1 MSAPPRCGYLKELDS
16 QIRPETRQAA
26 LCARRVLCVRHR
38 GWGWIAASVFA
49 ISPFGTVGSRTQEI
63 PSVTV
68 EPGPNR
74 RLPERGIGFAS
85 IQGRILDESGNPV
98 AGATVIVLSK
108 NVKLAPTTTTV
119 ATNIEGIFRFRDLP
133 AGQYELRV
141 ECAGFAPLSLPSF
154 ALNAADLRLLSLR
167 LTALNPASPAGKR
180 LGGIHGKTRLPAQ
193 AVSASAAY
201 PGMRDSRPET
211 DVVAGTPE
219 IVPNYDANFLAQ
231 PDRWSIPMPEWQ
243 RYPTQPD
250 APYVR
255 KHWYDPYNRNRL
267 KGDYPIAGKGFWQ
280 RWFFNFTGESIT
292 GVDVR
297 RVPLPSG
304 VSAENPHDN
313 NFFGNGE
320 QAAVSQNFRL
330 SIDLFRGDTSF
341 RPIDF
346 RIHFTPEFNV
356 NLLQTRERGLVNVDV
371 GKGLN
376 RFDTKSASLQ
386 EAYVEAKLHDLS
398 PNYDFVSV
406 RAGIQNFNSDFRGF
420 LFSEEQPGLRIFG
433 NLRSNRINYNLAGF
447 YLLEKDTNS
456 GLNTLEKRG
465 QQVYVANLYFQDL
478 GAKGFTQEFSF
489 HLNRDQADVRF
500 DKNGFL
506 VRPEPAGL
514 VVNCGSPPT
523 DPACIKAHGLR
534 AYYLGW
540 TSSGHIG
547 PVNVSHAFYQAL
559 GHDDFNPIAGRPVDI
574 NARLGALE
582 LSVDK
587 DWMRFRSS
595 FLYASG
601 DGDTRFG
608 ASRRDSTAHGFD
620 TIVDDSHFAGGDFSF
635 WSHEGLRLTG
645 TGVGLVGPSSLLPS
659 LRSNKEEGQANFV
672 NPGLWLGN
680 LGADF
685 EVTPKLRAFV
695 NANYL
700 RFDKTAPLELL
711 LFQRPIRK
719 SIGTDFG
726 LGFEYRPP
734 LSENITIRGGAA
746 ALQPGRG
753 LRDLYNGRTLMNG
766 FLTVKFQ
773 Y

>member
-1 MSAPPRCGYLKELDS
+1 MLLAARLLCG
-16 QIRPETRQAA
+16 
-26 LCARRVLCVRHR
+26 LCLCVQ
-38 GWGWIAASVFA
+38 GVQPLLAQESV
-49 ISPFGTVGSRTQEI
+49 
-63 PSVTV
+63 PSVSV
-68 EPGPNR
+68 EPGPGR
-74 RLPERGIGFAS
+74 RLPGHGPGFAS
-85 IQGRILDESGNPV
+85 IQGRVLDASGVPV
-98 AGATVIVLSK
+98 PGATVTASSGTG
-108 NVKLAPTTTTV
+108 KLPPATTTV
-119 ATNIEGIFRFRDLP
+119 EGIFRFRDLP
-133 AGQYELRV
+133 AGRYELRV
-141 ECAGFAPLSLPSF
+141 EGAGYR
-154 ALNAADLRLLSLR
+154 ALTIPAMDLGAADLRLLSLQM
-167 LTALNPASPAGKR
+167 TAENPSARASRGPS
-180 LGGIHGKTRLPAQ
+180 GIPGAPRLPA
-193 AVSASAAY
+193 SALAAYAAY
-201 PGMRDSRPET
+201 PAMRDARPET
-211 DVVAGTPE
+211 DAIAGPPEVVPE
-219 IVPNYDANFLAQ
+219 YDANFLAQ
-231 PDRWSIPMPEWQ
+231 PDRWSIPMPDWQ

-250 APYVR
+250 APYVA
-255 KHWYDPYNRNRL
+255 KHWYDPYNRNRW

-280 RWFFNFTGESIT
+280 RWFFNFTGDSIT

-304 VSAENPHDN
+304 VSAENPNDR

-320 QAAVSQNFRL
+320 QAAIGQSFRL
-330 SIDLFRGDTSF
+330 SFDLFRGDTSF
-341 RPIDF
+341 RPIDW
-346 RIHFTPEFNV
+346 RIHFTPEFNL
-356 NLLQTRERGLVNVDV
+356 NFLQTRERGLVNVDV
-371 GKGLN
+371 RKGTN
-376 RFDTKSASLQ
+376 RFDTQSASLQ

-406 RAGIQNFNSDFRGF
+406 RAGIQHFNSDFRGF
-420 LFSEEQPGLRIFG
+420 LFSEEQPGLRVFG
-433 NLRSNRINYNLAGF
+433 NLRSNRINYNLAAF
-447 YLLEKDTNS
+447 YLLEKDSNS

-465 QQVYVANLYFQDL
+465 QQVVIANVYFQDL
-478 GAKGFTQEFSF
+478 GAEGFTQEFSF
-489 HLNRDQADVRF
+489 HWNRDQADVHY

-506 VRPEPAGL
+506 VRPEPVGL
-514 VVNCGSPPT
+514 VVNCGSPPSN
-523 DPACIKAHGLR
+523 PNCVKAHEVR

-540 TSSGHIG
+540 TSSGHVG

-608 ASRRDSTAHGFD
+608 TTRRDSTAHGFD

-645 TGVGLVGPSSLLPS
+645 TGVGLVGSSSLLPS

-695 NANYL
+695 NVNYL

-719 SIGTDFG
+719 SIGTDLG
-726 LGFEYRPP
+726 IGFEYRPP

-766 FLTVKFQ
+766 FVNVKLQF
-773 Y
+773 

>member
-1 MSAPPRCGYLKELDS
+1 MTR
-16 QIRPETRQAA
+16 ETWQAE
-26 LCARRVLCVRHR
+26 LCALESLHIRHPSRVWVAACLCAV
-38 GWGWIAASVFA
+38 SL
-49 ISPFGTVGSRTQEI
+49 FGSAGAWAQEV

-68 EPGPNR
+68 EPGPDR
-74 RLPERGIGFAS
+74 RLPERGVSFAS
-85 IQGRILDESGNPV
+85 IQGLVLDQYGAPV
-98 AGATVIVLSK
+98 AGATV
-108 NVKLAPTTTTV
+108 V
-119 ATNIEGIFRFRDLP
+119 ATSRAAKIPPSTTSVEGIFRFRDLP
-133 AGQYELRV
+133 PGQYELRI
-141 ECAGFAPLSLPSF
+141 ECVGYAPLSLPAFLLS
-154 ALNAADLRLLSLR
+154 AADLRLLSLR
-167 LTALNPASPAGKR
+167 LLSLSPASSTSKGPSGVPGNVR
-180 LGGIHGKTRLPAQ
+180 LLAPPVAT
-193 AVSASAAY
+193 SAAY

-211 DVVAGTPE
+211 DAVSGGLET
-219 IVPNYDANFLAQ
+219 VPDYDANFLSQ

-243 RYPTQPD
+243 RYPSQPD
-250 APYVR
+250 APYAHR
-255 KHWYDPYNRNRL
+255 HWYDPYNRNRF

-304 VSAENPHDN
+304 VSAENPHDS

-320 QAAVSQNFRL
+320 QAAIGQNFRL
-330 SIDLFRGDTSF
+330 SFDLFRGDASF

-346 RIHFTPEFNV
+346 RIHFTPEFNL
-356 NLLQTRERGLVNVDV
+356 NFLQTRERGLVNVDV
-371 GKGLN
+371 RKGIN
-376 RFDTKSASLQ
+376 RFDTKSASLE

-406 RAGIQNFNSDFRGF
+406 RAGIQHFNSDFRGL

-465 QQVYVANLYFQDL
+465 QQVYVANVYFQDL

-489 HLNRDQADVRF
+489 HFNRDQADVHF

-506 VRPEPAGL
+506 VRPEPVGL
-514 VVNCGSPPT
+514 VVNCGSPPA
-523 DPACIKAHGLR
+523 DPNCIKAHGLR

-540 TSSGHIG
+540 TSSGHVG

-559 GHDDFNPIAGRPVDI
+559 GHDDFNPIAGRPLDI

-595 FLYASG
+595 FLYVSG
-601 DGDTRFG
+601 DGDTGFG
-608 ASRRDSTAHGFD
+608 STRRDSTAHGFD

-659 LRSNKEEGQANFV
+659 LRTNQEEGQANFV
-672 NPGLWLGN
+672 NPGLWLAN

-685 EVTPKLRAFV
+685 ELTPKLRTFINV
-695 NANYL
+695 NYL

-719 SIGTDFG
+719 SIGTDVG

-734 LSENITIRGGAA
+734 LTENITIRGGVAG
-746 ALQPGRG
+746 LQPGRG

-766 FLTVKFQ
+766 FVTIKLQ

>member
-1 MSAPPRCGYLKELDS
+1 MTR
-16 QIRPETRQAA
+16 ETWQAE
-26 LCARRVLCVRHR
+26 LCALEGLHIRHPSWVWVAACLCAV
-38 GWGWIAASVFA
+38 SL
-49 ISPFGTVGSRTQEI
+49 FGSAESWAQEV

-68 EPGPNR
+68 EPGPDR
-74 RLPERGIGFAS
+74 RLPERGVSFAS
-85 IQGRILDESGNPV
+85 IQGLVLDQYGVPV
-98 AGATVIVLSK
+98 AGATV
-108 NVKLAPTTTTV
+108 V
-119 ATNIEGIFRFRDLP
+119 ATSRAAKIPPSATSVEGIFRFRDLP
-133 AGQYELRV
+133 PGQYELRI
-141 ECAGFAPLSLPSF
+141 ECVGYAPLSLPAFLLS
-154 ALNAADLRLLSLR
+154 AADLRLLSLR
-167 LTALNPASPAGKR
+167 MTSLSPASSTSKGPSGVP
-180 LGGIHGKTRLPAQ
+180 GNVRLPAPPV
-193 AVSASAAY
+193 ATSAAY

-211 DVVAGTPE
+211 DAVSGGPE
-219 IVPNYDANFLAQ
+219 TVPDYDANFLSQ

-243 RYPTQPD
+243 RYPSQPD
-250 APYVR
+250 APYAH
-255 KHWYDPYNRNRL
+255 KHGYDPYNRNRF

-304 VSAENPHDN
+304 VSAENPHDG

-320 QAAVSQNFRL
+320 QAAIGQNFRL
-330 SIDLFRGDTSF
+330 SFDLFRGDSSF

-346 RIHFTPEFNV
+346 RIHFTPEFNL
-356 NLLQTRERGLVNVDV
+356 NFLQTRERGLINVDV
-371 GKGLN
+371 RKGID
-376 RFDTKSASLQ
+376 RFDTKSASLE

-398 PNYDFVSV
+398 PNYDFVSI
-406 RAGIQNFNSDFRGF
+406 RAGIQHFNSDFRGF
-420 LFSEEQPGLRIFG
+420 LFSDEQPGLRIFG

-465 QQVYVANLYFQDL
+465 QQVYVANVYFQDL

-489 HLNRDQADVRF
+489 HFNQDQADVHF

-506 VRPEPAGL
+506 VRPEPVGL

-523 DPACIKAHGLR
+523 DPNCIKAHGLR

-540 TSSGHIG
+540 TSSGHVG

-608 ASRRDSTAHGFD
+608 STRRDSTAHGFD

-685 EVTPKLRAFV
+685 EITPKLRAFANV
-695 NANYL
+695 NYL

-719 SIGTDFG
+719 SIGTDVG

-746 ALQPGRG
+746 ALQPGQG

-766 FLTVKFQ
+766 FMTVKLQF
-773 Y
+773 

>member
-1 MSAPPRCGYLKELDS
+1 MTG
-16 QIRPETRQAA
+16 ETLRTE
-26 LCARRVLCVRHR
+26 LCAPKSLRHR
-38 GWGWIAASVFA
+38 GWIWIAVFVCA
-49 ISPFGTVGSRTQEI
+49 NPLFGSGCFWAQDV

-68 EPGPNR
+68 EPGLDR
-74 RLPERGIGFAS
+74 RLPERGVGFAS
-85 IQGRILDESGNPV
+85 IQGLVLDQYGRPV
-98 AGATVIVLSK
+98 AGATVVAASRTATLPS
-108 NVKLAPTTTTV
+108 TTTTV
-119 ATNIEGIFRFRDLP
+119 EGIFRFRDLTP
-133 AGQYELRV
+133 GQYDLRL
-141 ECAGFAPLSLPSF
+141 ECAGYAALSLPAF
-154 ALNAADLRLLSLR
+154 VLKAADLRLLSLR
-167 LTALNPASPAGKR
+167 MSALNQASSTSRTPSGVP
-180 LGGIHGKTRLPAQ
+180 GTPRLPSQ
-193 AVSASAAY
+193 PVTASAAY
-201 PGMRDSRPET
+201 PTIRDSRTET
-211 DVVAGTPE
+211 DATAGSPEVVPDYA
-219 IVPNYDANFLAQ
+219 ANFLAQ
-231 PDRWSIPMPEWQ
+231 PNRWSIPMPEWQ
-243 RYPTQPD
+243 RYPAQPA

-267 KGDYPIAGKGFWQ
+267 KGDDPIAGKGLWQ

-292 GVDVR
+292 GVDIR
-297 RVPLPSG
+297 RLPLPSG
-304 VSAENPHDN
+304 VSAENPRDL

-320 QAAVSQNFRL
+320 QAEIGQDFRL
-330 SIDLFRGDTSF
+330 SFDLFRGDTSF

-346 RIHFTPEFNV
+346 RIHFTPEFSL

-371 GKGLN
+371 RKGTT

-386 EAYVEAKLHDLS
+386 EAYAEAKLHDLS
-398 PNYDFVSV
+398 PNYDFVSI
-406 RAGIQNFNSDFRGF
+406 RAGIQHFNSDFRGF
-420 LFSEEQPGLRIFG
+420 LFSEHQPGLRIFG

-465 QQVYVANLYFQDL
+465 QQVYVANVYFQDL

-489 HLNRDQADVRF
+489 HFNRDQADVHF

-506 VRPEPAGL
+506 VRPQPVGL
-514 VVNCGSPPT
+514 VVNCGSPQT
-523 DPACIKAHGLR
+523 DPNCIKAHGVR
-534 AYYLGW
+534 VYYLGW
-540 TSSGHIG
+540 ASSGHVG

-559 GHDDFNPIAGRPVDI
+559 GHDDFNPIAGRPLDI

-582 LSVDK
+582 LSADK

-608 ASRRDSTAHGFD
+608 PTRRDSTAHGFD

-659 LRSNKEEGQANFV
+659 LRANKEEGQANFV

-680 LGADF
+680 VGADF
-685 EVTPKLRAFV
+685 EVTPKLRAFI

-719 SIGTDFG
+719 SIGTDIG

-766 FLTVKFQ
+766 FMTLKLQF
-773 Y
+773 

>member
-1 MSAPPRCGYLKELDS
+1 MQS
-16 QIRPETRQAA
+16 QIPAKPRTMEARASSPVCLASRLLLAACLALPAVSWAQAPVGT
-26 LCARRVLCVRHR
+26 LYPPQENDTPS
-38 GWGWIAASVFA
+38 IA
-49 ISPFGTVGSRTQEI
+49 
-63 PSVTV
+63 V
-68 EPGPNR
+68 EPGPGR
-74 RLPERGIGFAS
+74 RLPERNAGFAS
-85 IQGRILDESGNPV
+85 IQGRIVDQFGNPV
-98 AGATVIVLSK
+98 PGATVVARSRAA
-108 NVKLAPTTTTV
+108 KLPTETTT
-119 ATNIEGIFRFRDLP
+119 IEGIFRFRDLP
-133 AGQYELRV
+133 PGRYELRI
-141 ECAGFAPLSLPSF
+141 ECAGYSALALPQF
-154 ALNAADLRLLSLR
+154 DLNPADLRLLSLR
-167 LTALNPASPAGKR
+167 MTALNPLQQAAKGPSGLPGAP
-180 LGGIHGKTRLPAQ
+180 RLPVLPVLAH
-193 AVSASAAY
+193 AAY
-201 PGMRDSRPET
+201 PGMRDTRPET
-211 DVVAGTPE
+211 DAVSGPPEVVPT
-219 IVPNYDANFLAQ
+219 YDANFLAQ

-250 APYVR
+250 VPYVH
-255 KHWYDPYNRNRL
+255 KHWYDPYNRNRF

-280 RWFFNFTGESIT
+280 RWFFNYTGESVT

-297 RVPLPSG
+297 RLPLPSG
-304 VSAENPHDN
+304 VSAENPHDR

-320 QAAVSQNFRL
+320 QAAIGQNFRL
-330 SIDLFRGDTSF
+330 SFDLFRGDTSF

-356 NLLQTRERGLVNVDV
+356 NFLQTRERGLVNVDV
-371 GKGLN
+371 RKGIN

-386 EAYVEAKLHDLS
+386 EAFVEAKIHDLS

-406 RAGIQNFNSDFRGF
+406 RAGIQHFNSDFRGF

-456 GLNTLEKRG
+456 GLNTFEKRG
-465 QQVYVANLYFQDL
+465 QQVYVANVYFQDL

-489 HLNRDQADVRF
+489 HYNRDDADIHF

-506 VRPEPAGL
+506 VRPQPVGL
-514 VVNCGSPPT
+514 VVNCGSPTANPS
-523 DPACIKAHGLR
+523 CIKAHGIR

-540 TSSGHIG
+540 TSSGHVG
-547 PVNVSHAFYQAL
+547 PVNVSHAFYQVF
-559 GHDDFNPIAGRPVDI
+559 GHDNFNPIAGRPVDI
-574 NARLGALE
+574 DARLGALE

-587 DWMRFRSS
+587 NWMRFRSS

-608 ASRRDSTAHGFD
+608 ATRRDSTAHGFD

-659 LRSNKEEGQANFV
+659 LRTNKEEGQANFV

-680 LGADF
+680 FGADF
-685 EVTPKLRAFV
+685 EVTPKLRAFA
-695 NANYL
+695 NINYL

-766 FLTVKFQ
+766 FVTVKLQF
-773 Y
+773 

>member
-1 MSAPPRCGYLKELDS
+1 MTRKTLRTELRAPQGL
-16 QIRPETRQAA
+16 
-26 LCARRVLCVRHR
+26 RHR
-38 GWGWIAASVFA
+38 GWVWIAAFVCA
-49 ISPFGTVGSRTQEI
+49 SPLFGSGCFWAQDV

-68 EPGPNR
+68 EPGLDR
-74 RLPERGIGFAS
+74 RLPERGVGFAS
-85 IQGRILDESGNPV
+85 IQGLVLDQYGRPV
-98 AGATVIVLSK
+98 AGATVVATSRTG
-108 NVKLAPTTTTV
+108 KLPATTTTV
-119 ATNIEGIFRFRDLP
+119 EGIFRFRGLP
-133 AGQYELRV
+133 PGQYDLRV
-141 ECAGFAPLSLPSF
+141 ECAGYAALSLPAF
-154 ALNAADLRLLSLR
+154 VLNAADLRLLSLR
-167 LTALNPASPAGKR
+167 MSALSQASSTSRSPSGVP
-180 LGGIHGKTRLPAQ
+180 GTPRLPAQ
-193 AVSASAAY
+193 PVTASAAY
-201 PGMRDSRPET
+201 PTMRDSRTET
-211 DVVAGTPE
+211 DATAGSPEVVPE
-219 IVPNYDANFLAQ
+219 YAANFLAQ
-231 PDRWSIPMPEWQ
+231 PDRWSVPMPEWQ
-243 RYPTQPD
+243 RYPTQPA

-255 KHWYDPYNRNRL
+255 KHWYDPYNRNRF
-267 KGDYPIAGKGFWQ
+267 KGDDPIAGRGLWQ

-292 GVDVR
+292 GVDIR
-297 RVPLPSG
+297 RLPLPSG
-304 VSAENPHDN
+304 VSAENPRDR

-320 QAAVSQNFRL
+320 QAEIGQNFRL
-330 SIDLFRGDTSF
+330 SFDLFRGDTSF

-346 RIHFTPEFNV
+346 RIHFTPEFSL

-371 GKGLN
+371 RKGTT
-376 RFDTKSASLQ
+376 RFDTQSASLQ
-386 EAYVEAKLHDLS
+386 EAYAEAKLHDLS

-406 RAGIQNFNSDFRGF
+406 RAGIQHFNSDFRGF
-420 LFSEEQPGLRIFG
+420 LFSEQQPGLRIFG

-465 QQVYVANLYFQDL
+465 QQVYVANVYFQDL
-478 GAKGFTQEFSF
+478 GARGFTQEFSF
-489 HLNRDQADVRF
+489 HFNRDQAAVHF

-506 VRPEPAGL
+506 VRPQPVGL

-523 DPACIKAHGLR
+523 DPNCIKAHGVR
-534 AYYLGW
+534 VYYLGW
-540 TSSGHIG
+540 TSSGHVG

-582 LSVDK
+582 LSADK

-608 ASRRDSTAHGFD
+608 PTRRDSTAHGFD
-620 TIVDDSHFAGGDFSF
+620 TIADDSHFAGGDFSF

-659 LRSNKEEGQANFV
+659 LRANKEEGQANFV

-680 LGADF
+680 VGADF
-685 EVTPKLRAFV
+685 EVTPKLRAFI

-719 SIGTDFG
+719 SIGTDIGF
-726 LGFEYRPP
+726 GFEYRPP

-766 FLTVKFQ
+766 FMTLKLQF
-773 Y
+773 

>member
-1 MSAPPRCGYLKELDS
+1 MAGF
-16 QIRPETRQAA
+16 
-26 LCARRVLCVRHR
+26 V
-38 GWGWIAASVFA
+38 
-49 ISPFGTVGSRTQEI
+49 GTVLLLVGIPVPAQEV

-68 EPGPNR
+68 EPGPER
-74 RLPERGIGFAS
+74 RLPERSYGFAS
-85 IQGRILDESGNPV
+85 IQGRVLDQLGDAV
-98 AGATVIVLSK
+98 AGATVVVLTK
-108 NVKLAPTTTTV
+108 AAKVPPAITTV
-119 ATNIEGIFRFRDLP
+119 EGIFRFRDLP
-133 AGQYELRV
+133 PGQYDLRI
-141 ECAGFAPLSLPSF
+141 ECAGYSTLSLPGF
-154 ALNAADLRLLSLR
+154 TLNAADLRLLSLR
-167 LTALNPASPAGKR
+167 LKSLNPASARVKGLSGFPGPP
-180 LGGIHGKTRLPAQ
+180 RLPTLPLA
-193 AVSASAAY
+193 ASAAY
-201 PGMRDSRPET
+201 PGLLSARPET
-211 DVVAGTPE
+211 DATAGPPEVVPD
-219 IVPNYDANFLAQ
+219 YDANFLAQ
-231 PDRWSIPMPEWQ
+231 PNRWSIPIPEWQ

-250 APYVR
+250 VPYVH
-255 KHWYDPYNRNRL
+255 KHWYDPYNRNRF

-280 RWFFNFTGESIT
+280 RWFFNFTGESTT
-292 GVDVR
+292 GADVR

-304 VSAENPHDN
+304 VSAENPHDRD
-313 NFFGNGE
+313 FFGNGA
-320 QAAVSQNFRL
+320 QSAIGQNFRL
-330 SIDLFRGDTSF
+330 SFELFRGDTSF

-346 RIHFTPEFNV
+346 RIHFTPEFNL
-356 NLLQTRERGLVNVDV
+356 NFLQTRERGLVNVDV
-371 GKGLN
+371 RKGIN
-376 RFDTKSASLQ
+376 RFDTRSASLQ
-386 EAYVEAKLHDLS
+386 EAYVEAKLHDLT

-406 RAGIQNFNSDFRGF
+406 RAGIQHFNSDFRGF

-465 QQVYVANLYFQDL
+465 QQVYIANVYFQDL

-489 HLNRDQADVRF
+489 HFNRDQADIHF

-506 VRPEPAGL
+506 VRPQPVGL
-514 VVNCGSPPT
+514 VVNCGSPPANL
-523 DPACIKAHGLR
+523 DCIKAHGIR

-540 TSSGHIG
+540 TSSGHVG

-574 NARLGALE
+574 NAHLGALE

-608 ASRRDSTAHGFD
+608 STRRDSTAHGFD

-635 WSHEGLRLTG
+635 WSQEGLRLTG

-672 NPGLWLGN
+672 NPGVWLGN

-685 EVTPKLRAFV
+685 EVTPKLRTFV
-695 NANYL
+695 NVNYL

-726 LGFEYRPP
+726 IGFEYRPP

-766 FLTVKFQ
+766 FVTVKLQF
-773 Y
+773 

>member
-1 MSAPPRCGYLKELDS
+1 VDQSGEPVSA
-16 QIRPETRQAA
+16 
-26 LCARRVLCVRHR
+26 
-38 GWGWIAASVFA
+38 
-49 ISPFGTVGSRTQEI
+49 
-63 PSVTV
+63 
-68 EPGPNR
+68 
-74 RLPERGIGFAS
+74 
-85 IQGRILDESGNPV
+85 
-98 AGATVIVLSK
+98 ATVTIASK
-108 NVKLAPTTTTV
+108 AAKLAPATTTV
-119 ATNIEGIFRFRDLP
+119 EGAFRFRDLP
-133 AGQYELRV
+133 PGQYEVRI
-141 ECAGFAPLSLPSF
+141 ECAGYDAVSLPVF
-154 ALNAADLRLLSLR
+154 VLNAADLRLLSLR
-167 LTALNPASPAGKR
+167 MIALNPASSVSKGPSGVP
-180 LGGIHGKTRLPAQ
+180 GNPRLPAR
-193 AVSASAAY
+193 AITASAAY
-201 PGMRDSRPET
+201 TGIRHTRPET
-211 DVVAGTPE
+211 DAVAGPPE
-219 IVPNYDANFLAQ
+219 TIPDYDANFLAQ
-231 PDRWSIPMPEWQ
+231 PGRWSIPMPEWR
-243 RYPTQPD
+243 RYPAQPD
-250 APYVR
+250 APYVH
-255 KHWYDPYNRNRL
+255 KHWYDPYNRNRF
-267 KGDYPIAGKGFWQ
+267 KGDYPLAEKGFLQ
-280 RWFFNFTGESIT
+280 LWFFNFTGESIS
-292 GVDVR
+292 GADVR

-304 VSAENPHDN
+304 VSTENPHDS

-320 QAAVSQNFRL
+320 QAAISQNFRL
-330 SIDLFRGDTSF
+330 SFDLLRGDTSF

-346 RIHFTPEFNV
+346 RIHFTPEFNL
-356 NLLQTRERGLVNVDV
+356 NLLQTRERGLVNVDIR
-371 GKGLN
+371 KGIN

-406 RAGIQNFNSDFRGF
+406 RAGIQHFNSDFRGF

-489 HLNRDQADVRF
+489 HFNHDQAGVHF

-506 VRPEPAGL
+506 VRPEPVGL
-514 VVNCGSPPT
+514 VVNCGSPPS
-523 DPACIKAHGLR
+523 DPNCIKAHGLR
-534 AYYLGW
+534 AYYIGW

-547 PVNVSHAFYQAL
+547 SVNVSHAFYQAL

-574 NARLGALE
+574 NARLAALE

-608 ASRRDSTAHGFD
+608 STRRDSTAHGFD

-645 TGVGLVGPSSLLPS
+645 TGVGLVGPASLLPS

-766 FLTVKFQ
+766 FVTVKLQ